1 MPKFIWKWLVNALA
15 LYVAI
20 AFVPGIQQQGGG
32 GWVDLLWLAA
42 IFGLLNSLLRPILK
56 ILSCPLILLTF
67 GLYILVINT
76 FMFWLAGTIGNQFS
90 IGFSVDGFGAAFLG
104 ALVVSVINL
113 FFSGLFK
120 DDDKKKQHDEY

>member
-20 AFVPGIQQQGGG
+20 AFTPGIHPQGDG
-32 GWVDLLWLAA
+32 GWVSLLWLAA
-42 IFGLLNSLLRPILK
+42 IFGLVNALLRPILM
-56 ILSCPLILLTF
+56 ILSCPLILLSF

-76 FMFWLAGTIGNQFS
+76 FMFEIAGFIGRSFQV
-90 IGFSVDGFGAAFLG
+90 GFSVDNFGAAFIG
-104 ALVVSVINL
+104 ALIVSVINL

-120 DDDKKKQHDEY
+120 DDDKKKGKEF

>member
-20 AFVPGIQQQGGG
+20 AFVPGIHQQGDG
-32 GWVDLLWLAA
+32 GWATLLWLAA
-42 IFGLLNSLLRPILK
+42 IFGLVNALLRPILMVV
-56 ILSCPLILLTF
+56 SCPLILLSF

-76 FMFWLAGTIGNQFS
+76 FMFWLAGVIGASFQV
-90 IGFSVDGFGAAFLG
+90 GFTVENFGTAFLG
-104 ALVVSVINL
+104 ALIVSIINL

-120 DDDKKKQHDEY
+120 DDDKKKRKEN

>member
-20 AFVPGIQQQGGG
+20 AIVPGIHQQGGES
-32 GWVDLLWLAA
+32 WVSLLWLAA
-42 IFGLLNSLLRPILK
+42 IFGLVNALLRPILVV
-56 ILSCPLILLTF
+56 LSCPLILLSF

-76 FMFWLAGTIGNQFS
+76 FMFEIAGAIGRSFQV
-90 IGFSVDGFGAAFLG
+90 GFTVDNFLAAFLG
-104 ALVVSVINL
+104 AIIVSIINL

-120 DDDKKKQHDEY
+120 DDDKKKKKEM

>member
-20 AFVPGIQQQGGG
+20 AFVPGIQQQGDGN
-32 GWVDLLWLAA
+32 WTNLLWLAA
-42 IFGLLNSLLRPILK
+42 IFGLLNALLKPVLT

-76 FMFWLAGTIGNQFS
+76 AMFWLAGLIGSNFNV
-90 IGFSVDGFGAAFLG
+90 GFTVDGFWTAFLG
-104 ALVVSVINL
+104 ALVTSVINL
-113 FFSGLFK
+113 FFSGLFN
-120 DDDKKKQHDEY
+120 DDDKKKRKSTD